1 MQVIA
6 SGFVSTMGQIYS
18 YTLVDPG
25 GPEAR
30 LGNEERPYTQAV
42 SLSQARPSASCLI
55 RYRTWPL
62 GHCALISSNNNITV
76 DDIAV
81 DDIESYDSSG
91 TAAAAAA
98 RTAAHLATTCK
109 APRISIYR
117 SPHFG
122 GAAEWAID
130 LANFS

>member
-1 MQVIA
+1 MIA
-6 SGFVSTMGQIYS
+6 SGFVSTIGQIYS

-76 DDIAV
+76 DDL
-81 DDIESYDSSG
+81 ESYDSSG

-98 RTAAHLATTCK
+98 RTAAHLATTCT

-122 GAAEWAID
+122 GTAEWAID
-130 LANFS
+130 LANLVDRQLV